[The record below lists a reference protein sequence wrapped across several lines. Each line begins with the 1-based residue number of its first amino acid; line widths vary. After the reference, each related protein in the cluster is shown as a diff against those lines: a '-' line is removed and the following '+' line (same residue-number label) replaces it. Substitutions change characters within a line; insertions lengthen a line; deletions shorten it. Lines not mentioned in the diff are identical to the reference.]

1 MRADFYKLQKDI
13 VDFITAHYPA
23 VAHSEYNLMPL
34 DKSVMSFP
42 DLDRERK
49 NRIAYFDFD
58 EYRFERLTLESD
70 LLTGFVDVYI
80 TLRGSATP
88 EKMNEDI
95 AKYAAVF
102 FTVIDDD
109 KTLGATVDEA
119 EVEQIDFYEHAE
131 GSVNYKAAKMRIKFQ
146 KEY

>member
-13 VDFITAHYPA
+13 VDFITA
-23 VAHSEYNLMPL
+23 
-34 DKSVMSFP
+34 
-42 DLDRERK
+42 
-49 NRIAYFDFD
+49 
-58 EYRFERLTLESD
+58 
-70 LLTGFVDVYI
+70 
-80 TLRGSATP
+80 
-88 EKMNEDI
+88 
-95 AKYAAVF
+95 VF

-109 KTLGATVDEA
+109 KTLGAAVDEA